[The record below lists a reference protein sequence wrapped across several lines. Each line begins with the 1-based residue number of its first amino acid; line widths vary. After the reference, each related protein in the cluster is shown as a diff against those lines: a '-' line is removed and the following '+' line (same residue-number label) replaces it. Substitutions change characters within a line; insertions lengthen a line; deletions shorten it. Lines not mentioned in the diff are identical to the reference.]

1 MILFKLRSWWLSIQP
16 NKKSV
21 HKKKRPIYRQGWLA
35 KLIMSG
41 DRLAFNWAMREAL
54 YRHLSAQVSNGV
66 AVEVALD
73 AFSARLKRRKKSSSE
88 KLVVDVAR
96 RMRDGV
102 SLSIAL
108 TKWIPN
114 DEAGMIASGELS
126 GNLPRSLD
134 LIIESK
140 RRIARVQRAYK
151 MSLVRPTIYSLAVY
165 GVLWAIG
172 VFVTPSLTLVLPPA
186 QATGLVSWLYA
197 MSDFACSW
205 KVFIPPFVL
214 LLAALLVARS
224 LPFWLGRQRIAA
236 ESIFPYSF
244 YRDMHGYIWLMS
256 FSALLRAGLPDVD
269 ILKRQMLNASPWLKE
284 RLREIR
290 VRMVNG
296 ATLPTA
302 LLAKGRHGMPAFG
315 FPNPDIVDD
324 IQSMAGFT
332 DFPERISKLAAQW
345 ADEIEA
351 STLSRA
357 AAFGFAMEM
366 FMYVVMG
373 LLMMAINSMSTQL
386 GSVTGM

>member
-1 MILFKLRSWWLSIQP
+1 MSLTKLRSFWLSMQT
-16 NKKSV
+16 NKKPTL
-21 HKKKRPIYRQGWLA
+21 KKKAATRRQGWLA
-35 KLIMSG
+35 KVVTMG
-41 DRLAFNWAMREAL
+41 DRLTFNWAMREML

-73 AFSARLKRRKKSSSE
+73 AFSARLKRRKKPSSE
-88 KLVVDVAR
+88 KLVIDVAR

-102 SLSIAL
+102 SLSVAL
-108 TKWIPN
+108 AKWIPD

-134 LIIESK
+134 LVIESK
-140 RRIARVQRAYK
+140 RRIARVQRAYR
-151 MSLVRPTIYSLAVY
+151 MSLVRPAIYSVAVY

-172 VFVTPSLTLVLPPA
+172 AFVTPSLMLVLPSS
-186 QATGLVSWLYA
+186 QATGLVVWLYA
-197 MSDFACSW
+197 ASAFAGSW
-205 KVFIPPFVL
+205 LVMIPPLVL
-214 LLAALLVARS
+214 LLLATVIARS
-224 LPFWLGRQRIAA
+224 LPLWLGRQRVAA

-244 YRDMHGYIWLMS
+244 YRDMQGYIWLMS

-269 ILKRQMLNASPWLKE
+269 ILKRQMLNANPWLKE

-290 VRMVNG
+290 ARMVNG
-296 ATLPTA
+296 ATLPAA

-332 DFPERISKLAAQW
+332 DFPERISKLATQW

-357 AAFGFAMEM
+357 AVFGFAMEM
-366 FMYVVMG
+366 FMYMVMG

>member
-1 MILFKLRSWWLSIQP
+1 MMLPKFKSWLTLNQP
-16 NKKSV
+16 NTKSL
-21 HKKKRPIYRQGWLA
+21 HKKKKPIRQGWLA
-35 KLIMSG
+35 KVMISG
-41 DRLAFNWAMREAL
+41 DRLAFNWTIREAL

-66 AVEVALD
+66 AVEVALE
-73 AFSARLKRRKKSSSE
+73 AFSARLKRRKKPSSE
-88 KLVVDVAR
+88 KLVIDVAR

-102 SLSIAL
+102 SLSVAL
-108 TKWIPN
+108 TKWIPD

-126 GNLPRSLD
+126 GNLPRALD

-151 MSLVRPTIYSLAVY
+151 MSLVRPAIYSLAVY

-172 VFVTPSLTLVLPPA
+172 VFVTPSLMLVLPQA
-186 QATGLVSWLYA
+186 QATGLVAWLYA
-197 MSDFACSW
+197 TSEFASSW
-205 KVFIPPFVL
+205 QVMIPPLIL
-214 LLAALLVARS
+214 LSAAIVIARS
-224 LPFWLGRQRIAA
+224 LPAWLGRHRIMA
-236 ESIFPYSF
+236 ESFFPYSF

-290 VRMVNG
+290 ARMVNG
-296 ATLPTA
+296 ATLPAA
-302 LLAKGRHGMPAFG
+302 LLARGRRGMPAFG

-324 IQSMAGFT
+324 IQSMAGFK
-332 DFPERISKLAAQW
+332 DFPERISKLATQW

-357 AAFGFAMEM
+357 AVFGFAMEM
-366 FMYVVMG
+366 FMYVMMG
-373 LLMMAINSMSTQL
+373 LLMIAINSMSTQL
-386 GSVTGM
+386 GSVTSM